1 MDDAPFTGP
10 PSPSAEE
17 FESLRSEVGELTAVL
32 RLGLAG
38 LFVVTGSLGLYLFRQ
53 DTLLARQVAAQVPV
67 LVDAD
72 QKNRG
77 VIAIVNEFQRFGWA
91 HPDYATNVL
100 ARFNLV
106 PLAPTNAPASDPK
119 R

>member
-10 PSPSAEE
+10 PSPSADE
-17 FESLRSEVGELTAVL
+17 FGTLRSEVGELTAVL

-38 LFVVTGSLGLYLFRQ
+38 LLVVTGSLGLYIFRQ
-53 DTLLARQVAAQVPV
+53 DTLLARQVAAQTPV
-67 LVDAD
+67 LMDAD

-77 VIAIVNEFQRFGWA
+77 VLAIVNELQRFGWS

-106 PLAPTNAPASDPK
+106 PLAPSNAPAADPK